1 MILTMALKIESE
13 QTSRIYATS
22 KLKIMIQYVILK
34 VPKFAS
40 HLYEIVRFLTLNW
53 VSFKWYIGSLG
64 QNLQG
69 SMPKSMAK
77 YF

>member
-1 MILTMALKIESE
+1 MMLTMALKIESE

-34 VPKFAS
+34 VSKFAS

-69 SMPKSMAK
+69 SAWI
-77 YF
+77 YA